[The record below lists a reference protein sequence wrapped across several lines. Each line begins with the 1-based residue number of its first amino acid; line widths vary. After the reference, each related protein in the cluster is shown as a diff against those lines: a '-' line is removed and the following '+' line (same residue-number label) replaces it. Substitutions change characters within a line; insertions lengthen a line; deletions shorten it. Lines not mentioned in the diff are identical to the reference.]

1 MVDILLSWNPSE
13 VFTNMPSCLSGYLTS
28 VSFLAL
34 LFLFLGFCLCSLTL
48 RNLQGILGLENTF
61 VFYNCATHHCSSCD
75 HLSIPDLAD
84 AARVCMFL
92 VGSPMPLSYHCP
104 LPHQHHWPGA
114 ARIHPVLPFIL
125 VHLRPHMEVKT
136 PRSVFTPGPI
146 PKQLCMAF
154 SWPHFPLSPLL
165 KHFSVLVE
173 AMVHSQ
179 NSIVSSASLNFPFSS
194 CPNGNPGRCF
204 PGRLLHWILGPG
216 GKGGV
221 LLASHCPPS
230 ENRSVWSMLAS
241 LLQSS

>member
-1 MVDILLSWNPSE
+1 MVDILLSWNPSG

-104 LPHQHHWPGA
+104 LPHQHHWLTWSCQDPSRSTLYPG
-114 ARIHPVLPFIL
+114 
-125 VHLRPHMEVKT
+125 
-136 PRSVFTPGPI
+136 
-146 PKQLCMAF
+146 
-154 SWPHFPLSPLL
+154 SPQT
-165 KHFSVLVE
+165 S
-173 AMVHSQ
+173 
-179 NSIVSSASLNFPFSS
+179 
-194 CPNGNPGRCF
+194 
-204 PGRLLHWILGPG
+204 PG
-216 GKGGV
+216 GQDSQVCVYPRTNPQTALHGLFLTSFPTFPTPETFLCACG
-221 LLASHCPPS
+221 SHGSFTKFHCQFS
-230 ENRSVWSMLAS
+230 FS
-241 LLQSS
+241 